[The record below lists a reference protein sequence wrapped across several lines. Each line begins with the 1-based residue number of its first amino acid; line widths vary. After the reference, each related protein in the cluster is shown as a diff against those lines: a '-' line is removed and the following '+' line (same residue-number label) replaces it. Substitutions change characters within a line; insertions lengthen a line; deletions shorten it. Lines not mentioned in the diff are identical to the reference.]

1 MAFQEQYLRSKERFL
16 NDKLICEKNRKL
28 FKEFF
33 EYEEYKLKRMNGLD
47 KLDEAT
53 YNTLGGYVQKLGNVN
68 KWFKNKPWKELTKE
82 DIKKVYDALE
92 DGKIKNKMG
101 QKIGDL
107 KGYYGKIFK
116 SKPFELAG
124 KTEIVNEVMEF
135 YKRNDKQE
143 VRFIEQETF
152 KKIASVVIKPE
163 HKFLIWLS
171 FDIGEN
177 INTLIQLKKADF
189 FRQIN
194 PNTKET
200 EYVVNLPKDKLKRT
214 RQTRSEIT
222 NFKETVE
229 FADIILQNLKDDE
242 LPFKFGYRQAK
253 KFLDRAVKITNAKC
267 IPKGQP
273 VTWKDLRSSMACYLL
288 KSSWSLDEV
297 NARLGHKPSS
307 REIDKYINFL
317 AIKRHDTKKKLYDND
332 VRRLADE
339 IEERKKMES
348 LQTGRIKNQQD
359 EIEYLKIKMDELLE
373 GQKETVNG
381 MHRLRADMKKSKQ

>member
-194 PNTKET
+194 PNTKEV

-359 EIEYLKIKMDELLE
+359 EIEYLKIKMDEVLA

>member
-1 MAFQEQYLRSKERFL
+1 MAFEEQYLRSKERLL
-16 NDKLICEKNRKL
+16 NDKSICEKNRKL

-33 EYEEYKLKRMNGLD
+33 EYEEYKLKRVNGLD
-47 KLDEAT
+47 KLDEST
-53 YNTLGGYVQKLGNVN
+53 YNTLGGYVQKLTNVN

-143 VRFIEQETF
+143 VRFIEEETF

-189 FRQIN
+189 FRQVN
-194 PNTKET
+194 PNTKEV

-359 EIEYLKIKMDELLE
+359 EIEYLKIKMDEVLA

-381 MHRLRADMKKSKQ
+381 MHRLRADIKKSKQ

>member
-1 MAFQEQYLRSKERFL
+1 
-16 NDKLICEKNRKL
+16 
-28 FKEFF
+28 
-33 EYEEYKLKRMNGLD
+33 
-47 KLDEAT
+47 
-53 YNTLGGYVQKLGNVN
+53 
-68 KWFKNKPWKELTKE
+68 
-82 DIKKVYDALE
+82 
-92 DGKIKNKMG
+92 
-101 QKIGDL
+101 
-107 KGYYGKIFK
+107 
-116 SKPFELAG
+116 
-124 KTEIVNEVMEF
+124 MEF

-177 INTLIQLKKADF
+177 INTLIQLKKGDF

-194 PNTKET
+194 PNTKEA

-381 MHRLRADMKKSKQ
+381 MHRLRADIKKSKQ

>member
-177 INTLIQLKKADF
+177 INTLIQLKKGDF

-194 PNTKET
+194 PNTKEA

-229 FADIILQNLKDDE
+229 FADIIFQNLKDDE

-359 EIEYLKIKMDELLE
+359 EIEYLKIKMEEVLA

-381 MHRLRADMKKSKQ
+381 MHRLRADIKKSKQ

>member
-189 FRQIN
+189 FRQVN
-194 PNTKET
+194 PNTKEA
-200 EYVVNLPKDKLKRT
+200 EYVFNLPKDKLKRT

>member
-177 INTLIQLKKADF
+177 INTLIQLKKGDF

-194 PNTKET
+194 PNTKEA

>member
-1 MAFQEQYLRSKERFL
+1 MAFEEQYLRSKERLL
-16 NDKLICEKNRKL
+16 NDKSICEKNRKL

-33 EYEEYKLKRMNGLD
+33 EYEEYKLKRVNGLD
-47 KLDEAT
+47 KLDEST
-53 YNTLGGYVQKLGNVN
+53 YNTLGGYVQKLTNVN

-143 VRFIEQETF
+143 VRFIEEETF
-152 KKIASVVIKPE
+152 RKIASVVIKPE
-163 HKFLIWLS
+163 HKFLLWLS

-194 PNTKET
+194 PNTKEA

-222 NFKETVE
+222 NFKETIE

-242 LPFKFGYRQAK
+242 LPFKFGYRQSK

-297 NARLGHKPSS
+297 NSRLGHKPSS

-359 EIEYLKIKMDELLE
+359 EIEYLRIKMDELTQA
-373 GQKETVNG
+373 QKETLEG
-381 MHRLRADMKKSKQ
+381 MHRLRADIRKSKS

>member
-1 MAFQEQYLRSKERFL
+1 
-16 NDKLICEKNRKL
+16 L

-124 KTEIVNEVMEF
+124 KAEIVNEVMDF

-194 PNTKET
+194 PNTKEA

-359 EIEYLKIKMDELLE
+359 EIEYLKIKMDELLD

>member
-16 NDKLICEKNRKL
+16 NDKSICEKNRKL

-194 PNTKET
+194 PNTKEA

-359 EIEYLKIKMDELLE
+359 EIEYLKIKMEEVLA

-381 MHRLRADMKKSKQ
+381 MHRLRADIKKSKQ